1 MSVEALRRSLRRLG
15 VSNLLDLVKRHE
27 GLRLKPY
34 LCTADKLT
42 IGYGRNL
49 EDMGISE
56 DEATYLLQTDIDRC
70 YSELSVFTWFDELD
84 QIRQEALIS
93 MLFNLGLPR
102 FLTFKKMIAR
112 LKEKRYSEAA
122 NEMIRSRWALQ
133 VGERANELAYMVE
146 RGEYLK

>member
-1 MSVEALRRSLRRLG
+1 MS
-15 VSNLLDLVKRHE
+15 DLISMLKRHE
-27 GLRLKPY
+27 GRSLKPY

-70 YSELSVFTWFDELD
+70 YSELSVFTWFHELD

-112 LKEKRYSEAA
+112 LMAKEYSQAA
-122 NEMIRSRWALQ
+122 EEIINSLYARQ
-133 VGERANELAYMVE
+133 VGDRANELAYMVE

>member
-1 MSVEALRRSLRRLG
+1 M
-15 VSNLLDLVKRHE
+15 SNLLDLVKRHE

-34 LCTADKLT
+34 LCTADKLS
-42 IGYGRNL
+42 IGFGRNL
-49 EDMGISE
+49 DDMGISE

-70 YSELSVFTWFDELD
+70 YSELSVFIWFDELD

-146 RGEYLK
+146 RGEYLI